1 MIPKNIKLGIK
12 KINNLDC
19 IYEINNNN
27 SNTKGM
33 GLYEK
38 AIPDAVFRHRGNLE
52 AENCVFSGSP

>member
-19 IYEINNNN
+19 IYEINNNM

-52 AENCVFSGSP
+52 A